1 MSYDQLTL
9 TLANLPVQAH
19 ILRDITGPVEG
30 QNYRQTVAVGTE
42 SLVWSQCGVT
52 GPLFNI
58 NSQALVR
65 GCKNNDSG
73 VLQVDAQDT
82 KFKIV
87 LKLQWKRC

>member
-1 MSYDQLTL
+1 
-9 TLANLPVQAH
+9 V
-19 ILRDITGPVEG
+19 LRNITGPAEG
-30 QNYRQTVAVGTE
+30 HNYRQTVEVGTS
-42 SLVWSQCGVT
+42 SLVWATCGVT

-65 GCKNNDSG
+65 GCKDNDSG

-87 LKLQWKRC
+87 LKLQWKKC